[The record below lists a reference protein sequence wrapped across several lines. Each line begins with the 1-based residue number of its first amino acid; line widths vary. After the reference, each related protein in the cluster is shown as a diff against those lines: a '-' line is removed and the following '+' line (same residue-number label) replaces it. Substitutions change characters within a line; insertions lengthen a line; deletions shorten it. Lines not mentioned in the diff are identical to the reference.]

1 MSGILLRSPIYRTVA
16 NAPTN
21 SNSTKCT
28 ITIDGTLRYT
38 LVKRIQPTETQVWE
52 IAELCRDYIDI
63 TFNGTYTPETLTVV
77 TVLTTHA
84 SIDGS
89 GSALSTNTFPSS
101 GNDVAYDGYGTWMQG
116 SNPAPKST
124 LPNWLI
130 SGDPKYTSIN
140 NQYQIF
146 VPAGIGGSVPY
157 ITTSSVLG
165 YSTYSTTAINLTG
178 QPSGRTL
185 LINRIACS
193 KYDIGH
199 KVTFVNKFGALQDLW
214 FFLKDTLVTDRK
226 NEQFQSNTIVNGSYN
241 KNVHSKKVFNTTS
254 SRKISLSSGYYP
266 EWTNQWFEQLLLSE
280 QVWYSRT
287 VFNGASSEST
297 EVVPLN
303 VSTSSFTEKTVL
315 NNKLIQYTF
324 TFDMAFDYINNVR

>member
-52 IAELCRDYIDI
+52 IAELCKDYIDI

-157 ITTSSVLG
+157 ITTSSFLVIK
-165 YSTYSTTAINLTG
+165 S
-178 QPSGRTL
+178 L
-185 LINRIACS
+185 LRSILILS
-193 KYDIGH
+193 KVIIL
-199 KVTFVNKFGALQDLW
+199 F
-214 FFLKDTLVTDRK
+214 
-226 NEQFQSNTIVNGSYN
+226 
-241 KNVHSKKVFNTTS
+241 
-254 SRKISLSSGYYP
+254 
-266 EWTNQWFEQLLLSE
+266 
-280 QVWYSRT
+280 
-287 VFNGASSEST
+287 
-297 EVVPLN
+297 
-303 VSTSSFTEKTVL
+303 SSFLFVL
-315 NNKLIQYTF
+315 FKIFFILKVSSF
-324 TFDMAFDYINNVR
+324 GSKGFGK